1 MVAGREEALRRLW
14 KGRCDVVV
22 REGRK
27 DPETRRM
34 GNVEKV
40 LASGLPCRL
49 SFETAAPVGDNV
61 HAAQLAQEVKLFL
74 GREVRVPEGSKLVVT
89 QNGVTA
95 AYQQSGPPAVYAHHQ
110 EIRLELFRR
119 WA

>member
-1 MVAGREEALRRLW
+1 MVGRSAVLERLW

-22 REGRK
+22 RENRK
-27 DPETRRM
+27 DPDTRRM
-34 GNVEKV
+34 ESTETA
-40 LASGLPCRL
+40 LASELPCRL
-49 SFETAAPVGDNV
+49 SFETLAPAGDNANAV
-61 HAAQLAQEVKLFL
+61 QLAQEVKLFL

-89 QNGVTA
+89 QNGVTT
-95 AYQQSGPPAVYAHHQ
+95 AYRQSGPPAVYAHHQ